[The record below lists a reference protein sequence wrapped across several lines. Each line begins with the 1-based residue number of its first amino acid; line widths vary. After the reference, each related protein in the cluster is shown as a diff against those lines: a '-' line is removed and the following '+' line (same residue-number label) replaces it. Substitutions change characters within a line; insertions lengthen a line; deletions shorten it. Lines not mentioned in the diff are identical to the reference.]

1 MSVRPS
7 IKDSFVRTVLGDIP
21 AQEVGFAHCHEHT
34 FILPGRA
41 SELNADILLD
51 DLDKTTAELTAF
63 RANDGRTLVDAQAI
77 GQERAPKLQ
86 KAASQRS
93 GVNIVACT
101 GLHRGMFYPA
111 DHFRFRESAEVLARR
126 FIGEIE
132 NGMAIYQGSNVVEQ
146 TDIRAGLLK
155 FATDY
160 HTIDDNTRLVAE
172 AVAAAH
178 LATGAPILT
187 HCEKG
192 TCGVEQIEL
201 FKRLGVHPSSLILS
215 HLDRNLDFY
224 LHEDIADSGAYMV
237 YDGISRVELHPD
249 QEIIQMIRRMLE
261 QGYGRQILLS
271 MDMGRRSMW
280 KAYGGGPGINY
291 LGDVFLVKLRRAGL
305 TAEPIDAFISRNPAD
320 ALAFRRFDAAQ
331 S

>member
-1 MSVRPS
+1 MAVRPS
-7 IKDSFVRTVLGDIP
+7 TKDSFVRTVLGDIP
-21 AQEVGFAHCHEHT
+21 ATDVGFAHCHEHT

-41 SELNADILLD
+41 SELNPDILLD
-51 DLDKTTAELTAF
+51 DLEKTTAELTAF
-63 RANDGRTLVDAQAI
+63 RASEGRTLVDAQAI
-77 GQERAPKLQ
+77 GQERAPKMQ
-86 KAASQRS
+86 KAASERS
-93 GVNIVACT
+93 GVNIIACT

-111 DHFRFRESAEVLARR
+111 DHFRFRETAEQLTRR
-126 FIGEIE
+126 FIDEIE
-132 NGMAIYQGSNVVEQ
+132 GGMAIYHGSEIVEE
-146 TDIRAGLLK
+146 TDIRAGLIK
-155 FATDY
+155 FASDY
-160 HTIDDNTRLVAE
+160 HVIDNNARLVAE

-192 TCGVEQIEL
+192 TCGVEQIDL
-201 FKRLGVHPSSLILS
+201 FEKLGVHPSSLILS
-215 HLDRNLDFY
+215 HLDRNLDSY

-280 KAYGGGPGINY
+280 TAYGGGPGINY

-305 TAEPIDAFISRNPAD
+305 TAEPIDAFICRNPAD
-320 ALAFRRFDAAQ
+320 ALAFRKFA
-331 S
+331 SGE

>member
-1 MSVRPS
+1 MP
-7 IKDSFVRTVLGDIP
+7 IKPTTKDSFVRTVLGDIP
-21 AQEVGFAHCHEHT
+21 AREVGFAQCHEHA

-41 SELNADILLD
+41 SEIDPDILLD
-51 DLDKTTAELTAF
+51 DLEKTAAELLDF
-63 RANDGRTLVDAQAI
+63 RRIDGRTIVDAQAL

-86 KAASQRS
+86 KAASERS
-93 GVNIVACT
+93 GVNVVACT

-111 DHFRFRESAEVLARR
+111 DHFRFRELSDTIAQR
-126 FIGEIE
+126 FIEEIDS
-132 NGMAIYQGSNVVEQ
+132 GMAIYRGSKAIER
-146 TDIRAGLLK
+146 TDIRAGLIK

-160 HTIDDNTRLVAE
+160 HTIDDNARLVAE

-178 LATGAPILT
+178 LKTGAPILT
-187 HCEKG
+187 HCERG

-201 FKRLGVHPSSLILS
+201 FEKLGVHPSSLILS
-215 HLDRNLDFY
+215 HLDRNLDIY

-237 YDGISRVELHPD
+237 YDGISRVELHTD
-249 QEIIQMIRRMLE
+249 QEIIQMIRSMLE
-261 QGYGRQILLS
+261 RGYGRQILLS

-280 KAYGGGPGINY
+280 KSYGGGPGLNY

-320 ALAFRRFDAAQ
+320 ALAFRKFMAAE
-331 S
+331 